1 MLSNRATCSRPGTIR
16 YTEPFALNFFMPTKK
31 QIWFYEGSAA
41 ETVAKSLRGR
51 YTLQRASARTGKVI
65 AAGASQSGDRRAVW
79 LIDAASNGSPRSN
92 LKKRRAAA
100 GQTIGVFADASDHA
114 SNSALALISRHATPA
129 AAASAVES
137 AFGKIESATRD
148 LRAREAQ
155 KRTEKELQELL
166 QIGVALSSERN
177 VDSLLSLILSKA
189 REITNADAGS
199 LYLVEESESGEKHL
213 RFKLTQNDSIQFSF
227 KESII
232 PLAES
237 SMAGHTALR
246 GAAINLA
253 DAYKIPPSRPYRF
266 NDSFD
271 RNSGYRTRSVL
282 TLPMRNARD
291 QILGVLQL
299 INCKRN
305 PSARLHTAADVKRA
319 VVPFPAN
326 AVKLGLSLASQA
338 AVAYENSKLYDEI
351 QRLFEGFVGAAVT
364 AIEQRDPATSGH
376 SFRVSSLTL
385 GLAEIVSEVETGKYK
400 AVRFTREQM
409 KEIRYAALLH
419 DFGKVGVREDVLVKA
434 KKLYPWQLDL
444 VKSRFDFIRKEIEA
458 GTTRR
463 KLDLLLERG
472 RESAAAELAA
482 IDKEF
487 AHRLRQIDDDLKF
500 VLEINEPTILHSTVL
515 DKIHK
520 IARRTFNNPK
530 GEAQPVLNETE
541 VAMLSIPRGSL
552 DEDERR
558 QIESHVTHTFDF
570 LAQIPWTREL
580 RGIPRIARAHHE
592 KLNGSGYPMGLREPD
607 IPLPTKIMTIC
618 DIFDALNAAD
628 RPYKAA
634 VPVER
639 ALKILEES
647 VRDNELD
654 AELFRL
660 FHEAKVYERTAK

>member
-1 MLSNRATCSRPGTIR
+1 
-16 YTEPFALNFFMPTKK
+16 MPTKK

-41 ETVAKSLRGR
+41 EAVAKSLRGR
-51 YTLQRASARTGKVI
+51 YSLQRASKTGKKL
-65 AAGASQSGDRRAVW
+65 ASAGPATPGERRAVW
-79 LIDAASNGSPRSN
+79 LIDASPNGSARS
-92 LKKRRAAA
+92 KAGKRQASASHRIGIYASDAGSARKRALAVIPARAAPE
-100 GQTIGVFADASDHA
+100 TIA
-114 SNSALALISRHATPA
+114 R
-129 AAASAVES
+129 AVES
-137 AFGKIESATRD
+137 AFEKLESATRD
-148 LRAREAQ
+148 RRTQDTQ

-166 QIGVALSSERN
+166 QIGVALSSEHN

-189 REITNADAGS
+189 RDITNADAGS
-199 LYLVEESESGEKHL
+199 LYLIEESESGEKHL
-213 RFKLTQNDSIQFSF
+213 RFKLTQNDSIQFPF
-227 KESII
+227 KESTI

-271 RNSGYRTRSVL
+271 RNSGYRTRSML

-305 PSARLHTAADVKRA
+305 PAARLHSAADVKRE
-319 VVPFPAN
+319 VVPFPAS

-385 GLAEIVSEVETGKYK
+385 GLAETVDAVETGKYQ
-400 AVRFTREQM
+400 AARFTHEQM

-458 GTTRR
+458 GTSRR
-463 KLDLLLERG
+463 KVDLLLERG
-472 RESAAAELAA
+472 REAVAADLAA

-487 AHRLRQIDDDLKF
+487 VHRLKQIDDDLKF
-500 VLEINEPTILHSTVL
+500 VLQINEPTVLHSTVL
-515 DKIHK
+515 DRINK
-520 IARRTFNNPK
+520 IARQTFTDGK
-530 GEAQPVLNETE
+530 GEPQPFLNANE
-541 VAMLSIPRGSL
+541 VTMLSIPRGSL
-552 DEDERR
+552 DDDERR
-558 QIESHVTHTFDF
+558 QIESHVNFTFDF
-570 LAQIPWTREL
+570 LAQIPWTREM

-592 KLNGSGYPMGLREPD
+592 KLNGTGYPLGLREPD
-607 IPLPTKIMTIC
+607 IPLPTKMMTIC

-660 FHEAKVYERTAK
+660 FLEAKIYERTAK

>member
-1 MLSNRATCSRPGTIR
+1 MDKQP
-16 YTEPFALNFFMPTKK
+16 AL
-31 QIWFYEGSAA
+31 
-41 ETVAKSLRGR
+41 
-51 YTLQRASARTGKVI
+51 
-65 AAGASQSGDRRAVW
+65 W
-79 LIDAASNGSPRSN
+79 LIDASSNGSPRTKSQ
-92 LKKRRAAA
+92 KPRGAAKN
-100 GQTIGVFADASDHA
+100 TIGIYAGDSARV
-114 SNSALALISRHATPA
+114 NKSALAVIPTRAPHKALVR
-129 AAASAVES
+129 AVES
-137 AFGKIESATRD
+137 AFEKIESATRD
-148 LRAREAQ
+148 RRARDEQ
-155 KRTEKELQELL
+155 KRAEKELQELL
-166 QIGVALSSERN
+166 RIGVALSSERN

-199 LYLVEESESGEKHL
+199 LYLIEESESGEKHL

-227 KESII
+227 KEITI

-305 PSARLHTAADVKRA
+305 PSARLHTVEDVKRG
-319 VVPFPAN
+319 VVPFPVS
-326 AVKLGLSLASQA
+326 AVNLGLALASQA

-385 GLAEIVSEVETGKYK
+385 GLAEIVDAVDSGKYK
-400 AVRFTREQM
+400 DAHFTREQM

-444 VKSRFDFIRKEIEA
+444 VKGRFDFIRKEIEA
-458 GTTRR
+458 
-463 KLDLLLERG
+463 
-472 RESAAAELAA
+472 ESARGKLELILAHGRDAASA
-482 IDKEF
+482 EF
-487 AHRLRQIDDDLKF
+487 AALEKESARRMREIDDDLKF
-500 VLEINEPTILHSTVL
+500 VLEVNEPTVLHSAVL
-515 DKIHK
+515 DRINK
-520 IARRTFNNPK
+520 IARRTFTTMK
-530 GEAQPVLNETE
+530 GESQPFLSAAE
-541 VAMLSIPRGSL
+541 VTMLSIPRGSL
-552 DEDERR
+552 DDDERR
-558 QIESHVTHTFDF
+558 QIEAHVNLTFDF

-592 KLNGSGYPMGLREPD
+592 KLNGTGYPQGLHDAE
-607 IPLPTKIMTIC
+607 IPLPTKMMTIC

-628 RPYKAA
+628 RPYKSA
-634 VPVER
+634 VPVDR
-639 ALKILEES
+639 ALLILEES
-647 VRDNELD
+647 VRSNELD
-654 AELFRL
+654 PDLFRL
-660 FHEAKVYERTAK
+660 FLESKIYERTAK

>member
-1 MLSNRATCSRPGTIR
+1 M
-16 YTEPFALNFFMPTKK
+16 
-31 QIWFYEGSAA
+31 
-41 ETVAKSLRGR
+41 
-51 YTLQRASARTGKVI
+51 
-65 AAGASQSGDRRAVW
+65 
-79 LIDAASNGSPRSN
+79 
-92 LKKRRAAA
+92 
-100 GQTIGVFADASDHA
+100 
-114 SNSALALISRHATPA
+114 
-129 AAASAVES
+129 
-137 AFGKIESATRD
+137 
-148 LRAREAQ
+148 
-155 KRTEKELQELL
+155 
-166 QIGVALSSERN
+166 
-177 VDSLLSLILSKA
+177 
-189 REITNADAGS
+189 
-199 LYLVEESESGEKHL
+199 
-213 RFKLTQNDSIQFSF
+213 
-227 KESII
+227 
-232 PLAES
+232 
-237 SMAGHTALR
+237 
-246 GAAINLA
+246 AINLP
-253 DAYKIPPSRPYRF
+253 DAYRIPPSRPYRF

-305 PSARLHTAADVKRA
+305 PAARLRTASDVKRE
-319 VVPFPAN
+319 VVAFPLTAE
-326 AVKLGLSLASQA
+326 KLGLSLASQA

-385 GLAEIVSEVETGKYK
+385 GLAETVDATEAGKYK
-400 AVRFTREQM
+400 DARFTREQM

-463 KLDLLLERG
+463 KLELLLERG
-472 RESAAAELAA
+472 REAAANELAA

-487 AHRLRQIDDDLKF
+487 TRRLKEIDEDLKF
-500 VLEINEPTILHSTVL
+500 VLEINEPTVLHSAVF
-515 DKIHK
+515 DRIHK
-520 IARRTFNNPK
+520 IARHTFTDIK
-530 GEAQPVLNETE
+530 GESQPVLNATE

-558 QIESHVTHTFDF
+558 QIESHVTHTYDF

-580 RGIPRIARAHHE
+580 RRIPQIARAHHE
-592 KLNGSGYPMGLREPD
+592 KLNGTGYPLGLRDAD
-607 IPLPTKIMTIC
+607 IPLPTKMMTIC

-634 VPVER
+634 VPVDR
-639 ALKILEES
+639 ALKILDES

-654 AELFRL
+654 AELYRL
-660 FHEAKVYERTAK
+660 FLEAKVYERTAK

>member
-1 MLSNRATCSRPGTIR
+1 
-16 YTEPFALNFFMPTKK
+16 MPTKK

-41 ETVAKSLRGR
+41 EAVARSLRGR
-51 YTLQRASARTGKVI
+51 YSLQRAAKEGKSSA
-65 AAGASQSGDRRAVW
+65 AAAKPGAPEQQPALW
-79 LIDAASNGSPRSN
+79 LIDGSANGSPRTKSQ
-92 LKKRRAAA
+92 KSRPATKS
-100 GQTIGVFADASDHA
+100 TIGIYAGDTARA
-114 SNSALALISRHATPA
+114 QKPALAVIPMRAPQETVVRAL
-129 AAASAVES
+129 ES
-137 AFGKIESATRD
+137 AFAKIESATRD
-148 LRAREAQ
+148 RRAREEQ

-177 VDSLLSLILSKA
+177 VDSLLFLILSKA

-199 LYLVEESESGEKHL
+199 LYLIEESESGEKHL

-227 KESII
+227 KESTI

-246 GAAINLA
+246 GVSINLA

-266 NDSFD
+266 NDTFD

-299 INCKRN
+299 INCKRD
-305 PSARLHTAADVKRA
+305 SAARLHSAEDVKRE
-319 VVPFPAN
+319 VVPFPTS
-326 AVKLGLSLASQA
+326 AVNLGLSLASQA

-385 GLAEIVSEVETGKYK
+385 GLAEVVDAVDTGKYK
-400 AVRFTREQM
+400 DARFSREQM

-434 KKLYPWQLDL
+434 KKLYPWQLEL
-444 VKSRFDFIRKEIEA
+444 VKSRFDFIRKEMEA
-458 GTTRR
+458 EIAVR
-463 KLDLLLERG
+463 KLEAVAERG
-472 RESAAAELAA
+472 KDGAAAELAA
-482 IDKEF
+482 LDKEF
-487 AHRLRQIDDDLKF
+487 ARRIKEIDDDMKF
-500 VLEINEPTILHSTVL
+500 VLEVNEPTVSHSAVL
-515 DKIHK
+515 DRINK
-520 IARRTFNNPK
+520 IARRTFTSMK
-530 GEAQPVLNETE
+530 GEPQPLLSATE
-541 VAMLSIPRGSL
+541 VTMLSIPRGSL
-552 DEDERR
+552 DDDERR
-558 QIESHVTHTFDF
+558 QIESHVNHTFDF

-592 KLNGSGYPMGLREPD
+592 KLNGTGYPQGLREAE
-607 IPLPTKIMTIC
+607 IPLATKMMTIC

-628 RPYKAA
+628 RPYKPA
-634 VPVER
+634 VPVQR
-639 ALKILEES
+639 ALKILEEA

-654 AELFRL
+654 ADLFRIFL
-660 FHEAKVYERTAK
+660 EAKIYERTAK